1 MLFENCGSVF
11 KSPYIFLFVSVYG
24 NTGNGFFFITVIISC
39 LPAVLWFFAFCF
51 PFSLPHCIFL
61 GSSCWF
67 QASEKLRKNNIDV
80 ANKSVKWHHDNLS
93 CTCTRHK
100 GVNGVNMPPAKWN
113 MSSVKDS
120 IKHVLT
126 SFLHVINDL

>member
-1 MLFENCGSVF
+1 MLFENCVSVF

-61 GSSCWF
+61 GSSLLSWIVISCP
-67 QASEKLRKNNIDV
+67 V
-80 ANKSVKWHHDNLS
+80 PMANPELS
-93 CTCTRHK
+93 Y
-100 GVNGVNMPPAKWN
+100 WYE
-113 MSSVKDS
+113 
-120 IKHVLT
+120 
-126 SFLHVINDL
+126 DLNC